1 MFELIVYVLMA
12 IAVGVTAV
20 TIASSRRAGTSLP
33 LWPCFALAAFVLI
46 EARVFVDTPSL
57 TNALQAVPNEQ
68 TTRYISDR
76 ASGLWIGGG
85 VTMLGLACAGV
96 FFAGLARRARAAAK
110 DSIAPGLILIG
121 GAGTIAAV
129 GTGAALSLILADAAS
144 SDRAPTTVAAV
155 YTIVDSLGYTGFTA
169 MGFVTGGVA
178 VASFREHSFSRAVG
192 WVSAFATGLF
202 VVCTFLPF
210 LSWAPALLW
219 LFFAGI
225 ALLREEARRAPRL
238 AEAGSAAA

>member
-12 IAVGVTAV
+12 IAIGVTAV
-20 TIASSRRAGTSLP
+20 AIVSSRRAGASLP

-57 TNALQAVPNEQ
+57 TDALQAVPNEQ
-68 TTRYISDR
+68 TTRYIDAR
-76 ASGLWIGGG
+76 VSGLVIGGG

-96 FFAGLARRARAAAK
+96 FFAGLARRARAAAE
-110 DSIAPGLILIG
+110 DSIAPGLIVIG
-121 GAGTIAAV
+121 GAATVAAV
-129 GTGAALSLILADAAS
+129 GTGAALSTILADAAS

-155 YTIVDSLGYTGFTA
+155 YTILDSLAYTGFTA
-169 MGFVTGGVA
+169 MGFVTAGVA
-178 VASFREHSFSRAVG
+178 VASFREQSFSRAVG

-219 LFFAGI
+219 LFLVGI
-225 ALLREEARRAPRL
+225 ALVREEARQAPRL
-238 AEAGSAAA
+238 AEAASAAA